1 MCSHATW
8 EASALSV
15 VKWNSWI
22 PVVPIKL
29 TSAVHTPAGNLNLN
43 VLSLSF
49 HTPKALPAVATFTF
63 VEDGTLKFWFLHQLK

>member
-1 MCSHATW
+1 MSSHATW

-15 VKWNSWI
+15 VKLNSWI

-43 VLSLSF
+43 VLFLSF

-63 VEDGTLKFWFLHQLK
+63 VEDGTLKFWFPHQLK

>member
-1 MCSHATW
+1 MDTCCTH
-8 EASALSV
+8 
-15 VKWNSWI
+15 
-22 PVVPIKL
+22 KL

-63 VEDGTLKFWFLHQLK
+63 VEDGTEIDKIHFDSKG